1 VRRLAAQK
9 FGEALTH
16 EQEILGHFADVAM
29 DTYALESALL
39 RARKTAAARGEDQV
53 RLAEAA
59 VRCFAQDAL
68 DRIEVSARRLLG
80 AVAEGEALRGYL
92 GAVARLLRREPANT
106 VALRRQVA
114 SAAIEARRY
123 PFLS

>member
-1 VRRLAAQK
+1 TEMVAGAKKVALLCVGLAAQK

-59 VRCFAQDAL
+59 VRCFAQ
-68 DRIEVSARRLLG
+68 
-80 AVAEGEALRGYL
+80 GEALRGYL